1 MAKFRE
7 DYSKYDYWEVEWLNM
22 QHLREIREDTSWI
35 PAAKGPL
42 NAPPNPNIGLGVVY
56 DFVDVLPAYY
66 EGNISCAEAASRLDV
81 SVGCLQE
88 FLHQFELSIRLHTG
102 R

>member
-22 QHLREIREDTSWI
+22 QHLREIREDTSWT
-35 PAAKGPL
+35 PTAKRL
-42 NAPPNPNIGLGVVY
+42 LKAPPNLTIDLGFVY
-56 DFVDVLPAYY
+56 DFADVLPAYY
-66 EGNISCAEAASRLDV
+66 EGTVSCAEAASRLDV

-88 FLHQFELSIRLHTG
+88 FLHQFELSIRLHT
-102 R
+102 RR